1 MNEKTKELVE
11 SLNNIYYSLDSDL
24 KKEMKPYYFKL
35 FEFIT
40 NPFTQLT
47 LSIDGSNRKKQEI
60 IVALSSTQGNRAE
73 AAKILGISERTL
85 YRKLVNYGIN
95 L

>member
-11 SLNNIYYSLDSDL
+11 SLNNIYYSLDNDSKKAVKSD
-24 KKEMKPYYFKL
+24 YFKL

-40 NPFTQLT
+40 NSLTQSM
-47 LSIDGSNRKKQEI
+47 LSIDSNNKKKQEI
-60 IVALSSTQGNRAE
+60 IYALSSTQSNRAE

-85 YRKLVNYGIN
+85 YRKLIKYGIN